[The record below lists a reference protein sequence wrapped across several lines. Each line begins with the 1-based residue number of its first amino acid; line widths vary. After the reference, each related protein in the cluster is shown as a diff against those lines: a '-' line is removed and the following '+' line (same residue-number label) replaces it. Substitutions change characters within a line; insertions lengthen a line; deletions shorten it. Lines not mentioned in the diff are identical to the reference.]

1 MKELDGRA
9 VGVDQLEALALVNYG
24 HFTSMEV
31 ADGRVRG
38 LSLHLERLVRDCR
51 QLFDAELDPDRV
63 RYLARRAV
71 TGAAA
76 PVVVRVTVFDP
87 DLRLARPGA
96 DAVPRVLVTT
106 RPAPAPQTGATAV
119 TPTPGLRLR
128 SACYRRDLPE
138 VKHVGLFGA
147 LRLRRAAQRAGFDD
161 AVFTDAA
168 GVLSEAATSNLGFV
182 TGGRVLWPSAE
193 CLPGVTMRLVDQAL
207 GADATTAAVT
217 LADLPRLDAA
227 FATNAATGV
236 RPVAAIDDVRWPQ
249 DHPVVRELARRY
261 EAIPPEPL

>member
-1 MKELDGRA
+1 MAELDGVA
-9 VGVDQLEALALVNYG
+9 IDVDQLEALALVNYG

-63 RYLARRAV
+63 RHLIRRAMAG
-71 TGAAA
+71 TTA

-87 DLRLARPGA
+87 DLRLGRLGA
-96 DAVPRVLVTT
+96 DAVPRLLVTT
-106 RPAPAPQTGATAV
+106 RPAPRPAAAAAP
-119 TPTPGLRLR
+119 PGLRLR

-147 LRLRRAAQRAGFDD
+147 LRLRRAAQRAGYDD
-161 AVFTDAA
+161 AVFTDAG
-168 GVLSEAATSNLGFV
+168 GVLSEATTSNLGFV

-193 CLPGVTMRLVDQAL
+193 CLPGVTMRLIDQEL
-207 GADATTAAVT
+207 GADATTTAVT
-217 LADLPRLDAA
+217 LADLPHLDGA

-236 RPVAAIDDVRWPQ
+236 RPVAAIDDVRWPG
-249 DHPVVRELARRY
+249 DHPFTRALARRY